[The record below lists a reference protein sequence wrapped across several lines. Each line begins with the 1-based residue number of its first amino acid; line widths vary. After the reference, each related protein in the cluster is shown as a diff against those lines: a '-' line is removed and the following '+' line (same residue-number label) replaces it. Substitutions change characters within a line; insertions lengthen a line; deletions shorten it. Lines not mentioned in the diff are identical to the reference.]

1 MTPLNEYT
9 INAAMAAL
17 RERIAEMESTI
28 AAQHD
33 LLEERG
39 EALERAQERIAE
51 LEAMIFI
58 EHDDRPADH
67 IQPESRSLGSHHEYV
82 EGCKP

>member
-17 RERIAEMESTI
+17 RERITELESTI

-39 EALERAQERIAE
+39 EALERAQDRIAE

-58 EHDDRPADH
+58 EHDDRPEDF
-67 IQPESRSLGSHHEYV
+67 IQPESRPFGSHYEYV
-82 EGCKP
+82 EGCRP